1 MIMIVLIAIFIA
13 ISYGVLGFLILGLLL
28 ILLLKDLYNKINN
41 LNEEELKC
49 NLDNKVK
56 KINSAFE
63 KFWKKI
69 LKK

>member
-1 MIMIVLIAIFIA
+1 MITVVLIAIVMAVIYGFI
-13 ISYGVLGFLILGLLL
+13 GFFLLGILL
-28 ILLLKDLYNKINN
+28 LLLKDLYNKINN

-56 KINSAFE
+56 KINSTFE

>member
-49 NLDNKVK
+49 NLDNKVN
-56 KINSAFE
+56 KINSTFE

>member
-1 MIMIVLIAIFIA
+1 MITVVLIAIVMATI
-13 ISYGVLGFLILGLLL
+13 YGVIGFFLLGVLLGV
-28 ILLLKDLYNKINN
+28 IKNFYNKINN

-49 NLDNKVK
+49 NLDNKVN
-56 KINSAFE
+56 KINSTFE

>member
-1 MIMIVLIAIFIA
+1 MITVVLIAIVMAVI
-13 ISYGVLGFLILGLLL
+13 YGLIGFFLLGILLLL
-28 ILLLKDLYNKINN
+28 IKDLYNKINN

-56 KINSAFE
+56 KINSTFE